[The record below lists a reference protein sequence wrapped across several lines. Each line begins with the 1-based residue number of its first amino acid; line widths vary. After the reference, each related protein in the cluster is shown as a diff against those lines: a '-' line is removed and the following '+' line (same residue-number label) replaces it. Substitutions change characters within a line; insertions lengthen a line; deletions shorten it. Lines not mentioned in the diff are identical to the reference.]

1 MFVKA
6 LAISSATAE
15 DAAGSATEAF
25 WVADQQFC
33 VLTDQSYEHD
43 AGMKDSHDPEV
54 DRHGQHGASSVG
66 WQDGDGGIED
76 SWHSGAD
83 PWTTGGEGTAATPT
97 TVTTPRGGQ

>member
-1 MFVKA
+1 M
-6 LAISSATAE
+6 IQRN
-15 DAAGSATEAF
+15 D
-25 WVADQQFC
+25 
-33 VLTDQSYEHD
+33 D
-43 AGMKDSHDPEV
+43 AGMQDSHDPED

-66 WQDGDGGIED
+66 WQDQTADDGDGIKD